1 MEGLRDEVQFYYLKG
16 QSNLSMGKGL
26 WADAHDPLR
35 RFLQSRI
42 THDSLCESDFC
53 FIKAELM

>member
-1 MEGLRDEVQFYYLKG
+1 MEGLRDEVQFYYL
-16 QSNLSMGKGL
+16 MGKGL

-53 FIKAELM
+53 FTKAELM